1 MANEDDRTLVAA
13 FAEAHDA
20 PLSRAVA
27 EVPAD
32 VTATRPISRGAQA
45 APPVF
50 VDETGRRGRLLGVL
64 GLGFSLLALLALAA
78 LWWSQVAVTSG

>member
-1 MANEDDRTLVAA
+1 MANEDDGTLVAG

-45 APPVF
+45 APVF